1 MFDAYKIGV
10 TLSLVDHAT
19 PSIGRIMR
27 GLAATEAEAAKLQK
41 RLDGIRAGFVGG
53 VASIAAGLAL
63 AAPFKT
69 GIEHAEKFERALL
82 RLKNIGGIEP
92 AVVAR
97 IRADALA
104 GKYPSMSA
112 TETVDSFRDL
122 HTAFGDAAHAMQF
135 MPQFAKAN
143 AVSKWVYGK
152 SAVQGERET
161 LALAQVAERLGGSNS
176 PEAMGRA
183 IDLVARIRA
192 GTGGNLGA
200 LDLRAFASTMGAN
213 FAMMSNEGI
222 AKLTAYSTEVGASK
236 AGTATNSLLQNFLFG
251 RGTEASGFWMHKYGL
266 VDETVNERNLR
277 ATYGDKWQAHRNKV
291 TAGAAIG
298 SDLLQKDVPGWVQR
312 YALPALMAHGITKPE
327 DLAKFASYMASNRKG
342 AEALSTFLTQLPRVL
357 KDFHLVEASKGID
370 EQFEAVKDSP
380 VAKIDTLKARWET
393 ALTNLGEGALPVVV
407 PLAEKLGSALKRFN
421 EYAEKNPGTIERMTD
436 GFIDLS
442 AVLIGGGVISMLDSS
457 VHSFKLLKDVLFPVS
472 RGLGGA
478 AEATSALSKAIA
490 MKEVGGVVGIGR
502 IAAALGPVGLAGALI
517 ALGAGAIALI
527 DKITEANAGKN
538 KPHGRGFLP
547 DEPEKPKTMMVPLGH
562 RGRGIV
568 YAEVPVPSYSNEGHN
583 RSVAPP
589 AGAPQMVQVH
599 TQINA
604 DGRKIADVV
613 TRHQAREMS
622 RPQTGPSGFDPRMAL
637 PPPSLK

>member
-27 GLAATEAEAAKLQK
+27 GLAATEAEAARLQK

-53 VASIAAGLAL
+53 AASIAAGLAL

-122 HTAFGDAAHAMQF
+122 HTAFGDAAHALQF

-192 GTGGNLGA
+192 GTGGNLSA

-213 FAMMSNEGI
+213 FAMMSNLGI

-266 VDETVNERNLR
+266 VNEAVNERNLR
-277 ATYGDKWQAHRNKV
+277 AMYGDKWQTHRNKV
-291 TAGAAIG
+291 TASATIGA
-298 SDLLQKDVPGWVQR
+298 DLLQKDVAGWVQQ
-312 YALPALMAHGITKPE
+312 YALPTLQAHGVTKPE

-342 AEALSTFLTQLPRVL
+342 AEALSMFLTQLPRVL
-357 KDFHLVEASKGID
+357 KDFNLVEASKSMEG
-370 EQFEAVKDSP
+370 QFDAVKDSP
-380 VAKIDTLKARWET
+380 VAKIEALKARWET
-393 ALTNLGEGALPVVV
+393 GLTNLGEGALPVVV
-407 PLAEKLGSALKRFN
+407 PLVEKLSDALKRFN
-421 EYAEKNPGTIERMTD
+421 EYAEKNPGTIERVTN
-436 GFIDLS
+436 GFIGLS
-442 AVLIGGGVISMLDSS
+442 AVLIGGGAISMINSS
-457 VHSFKLLKDVLFPVS
+457 AKSLWLLTNVLSPFSKAVVMTEV
-472 RGLGGA
+472 GGA
-478 AEATSALSKAIA
+478 A
-490 MKEVGGVVGIGR
+490 GIGR
-502 IAAALGPVGLAGALI
+502 IAAALGPLGVAGALI
-517 ALGAGAIALI
+517 ALGAGAIAMI
-527 DKITEANAGKN
+527 DKITEANVGKN
-538 KPHGRGFLP
+538 KPHGRGYLP
-547 DEPEKPKTMMVPLGH
+547 DESEPEKPKTMMVPLGH
-562 RGRGIV
+562 RGRGMV
-568 YAEVPVPSYSNEGHN
+568 YAEVPVASYSNEGHN
-583 RSVAPP
+583 RGVTPP
-589 AGAPQMVQVH
+589 AGSQQTVQVH
-599 TQINA
+599 TQINL
-604 DGRKIADVV
+604 DGRKVADAV
-613 TRHQAREMS
+613 TRHQAQDMA
-622 RPQTGPSGFDPRMAL
+622 RPQTGPSTFDGTMGMR
-637 PPPSLK
+637 PPQLK

>member
-53 VASIAAGLAL
+53 AASIAVGLAL
-63 AAPFKT
+63 AAPFKM

-92 AVVAR
+92 EVVAR
-97 IRADALA
+97 VRADALA
-104 GKYPSMSA
+104 GKYPSMTA

-122 HTAFGDAAHAMQF
+122 HTAFGEAAHALQF

-183 IDLVARIRA
+183 IDLVARVRA

-200 LDLRAFASTMGAN
+200 LDVKAMASTLGPN
-213 FAMMSNEGI
+213 FAMMSAEGI
-222 AKLTAYSTEVGASK
+222 AKLTAIGTEIGASK

-251 RGTEASGFWMHKYGL
+251 RGSEASGYWMRKYGL
-266 VDETVNERNLR
+266 VDEAVNERNLR
-277 ATYGDKWQAHRNKV
+277 EMYGDKWRQHRNKV
-291 TAGAAIG
+291 TAGAAVG
-298 SDLLQKDVPGWVQR
+298 SDLMAKDVPGWVQQ
-312 YALPALMAHGITKPE
+312 YALPILKAHGVVQPN
-327 DLAKFASYMASNRKG
+327 DLAMLASMLALNRKG
-342 AEALSTFLTQLPRVL
+342 AEDLAMMLTQMARIM
-357 KDFHLVEASKGID
+357 KDFHLVEASKST
-370 EQFEAVKDSP
+370 EQQFDAVKDSP

-407 PLAEKLGSALKRFN
+407 PLAEKLGTALRRFN
-421 EYAEKNPGTIERMTD
+421 EYAEKNPGTIERITD
-436 GFIDLS
+436 GFIGLS
-442 AVLIGGGVISMLDSS
+442 AVLIGGGVISMLNSS
-457 VHSFKLLKDVLFPVS
+457 VKSLWLLTDVLSPFSKAMAMTEV
-472 RGLGGA
+472 GGA
-478 AEATSALSKAIA
+478 AGIA
-490 MKEVGGVVGIGR
+490 S
-502 IAAALGPVGLAGALI
+502 IAAALGPVGVAGALI
-517 ALGAGAIALI
+517 ALGAGAIALV
-527 DKITEANAGKN
+527 DQITEANAGKN

-568 YAEVPVPSYSNEGHN
+568 YAEVPVASYSNEGHN
-583 RSVAPP
+583 RGIAPP
-589 AGAPQMVQVH
+589 AGVHQTVQVH
-599 TQINA
+599 TQINV
-604 DGRKIADVV
+604 DGRKVADAV
-613 TRHQAREMS
+613 TRHQAQELG
-622 RPQTGPSGFDPRMAL
+622 RPQTGTSTFDPSMGL
-637 PPPSLK
+637 PPPHLK